1 MEQFS
6 YDGLTIFYHWKSVS
20 SIYQF
25 YEKVSLVQPDS
36 SFLIKIISTYARTHS
51 LNIFHNQVKTTHY
64 MFTFYLIYLLFS
76 ANSDD
81 EVRSIVDQYTY
92 VDLYS
97 SSSL

>member
-1 MEQFS
+1 
-6 YDGLTIFYHWKSVS
+6 
-20 SIYQF
+20 
-25 YEKVSLVQPDS
+25 
-36 SFLIKIISTYARTHS
+36 
-51 LNIFHNQVKTTHY
+51 

-81 EVRSIVDQYTY
+81 EVRSVVDQYTY